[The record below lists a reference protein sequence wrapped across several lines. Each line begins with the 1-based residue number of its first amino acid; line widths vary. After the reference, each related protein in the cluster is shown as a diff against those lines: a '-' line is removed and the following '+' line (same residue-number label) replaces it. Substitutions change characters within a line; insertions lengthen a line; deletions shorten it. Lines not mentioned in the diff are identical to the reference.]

1 MTKKSDKT
9 EFREYL
15 HTVLRTIPDNAPDIY
30 YESQVDA
37 IFSMAKKVFT
47 AGDEP
52 TADKDDVDA
61 VYSAYPT
68 RCVINSR
75 SLGKSSADKKKIA
88 RLLKDN
94 SKEKL
99 IKTIER
105 YVEDCK
111 RDKVYMKNFGTFLN
125 NLPEYDLT
133 EKPKTV
139 EISGYRDLRKITEA
153 Q

>member
-1 MTKKSDKT
+1 MKGYNIDSVFAEEQVKAIMKLAKEAYETPDDDI
-9 EFREYL
+9 EIPQEY
-15 HTVLRTIPDNAPDIY
+15 I
-30 YESQVDA
+30 
-37 IFSMAKKVFT
+37 
-47 AGDEP
+47 
-52 TADKDDVDA
+52 DA
-61 VYSAYPT
+61 VYDSYPKN
-68 RCVINSR
+68 CVVSGRN
-75 SLGKSSADKKKIA
+75 LEKSSANKKKIA

-125 NLPEYDLT
+125 NLPEYDFT

-139 EISGYRDLRKITEA
+139 EIGGYRDLRKITEA